1 MTGLAPAPSVA
12 PSRPYDVEALRQREF
27 AWMTR
32 SPGVYCNAASVG
44 PQPDRC
50 AAVAAEWGL
59 VRSEPHRIGVPQL
72 RAAADGARG
81 NFARLIGAAPTS
93 IALMTNTTYGLNFAA
108 RAMPMAPGGAVL
120 TFDGEFPSCVYP
132 FMAAARD
139 RGLRFELI
147 PRAGRLPD
155 EDALVD
161 AIETRNDVSAVVVS
175 WVQFAVGYVADLARI
190 GRACRAKGIPFIVDA
205 IQGVGA
211 LPLDVA
217 SLPIDI
223 LSCGAQKWLCS
234 PWGTGFVYVRP
245 DLIGQLEPHDVGWAC
260 MNSSDDYTRLVDYEY
275 DFYPDARR
283 FEVVTLPYHD
293 FAVARA
299 STDVMLEVGVPAIA
313 AHVGALAD
321 RLVGWAASREDVT
334 LVTPA
339 DRGRRAGIIAFA
351 PADLEGVHRRLLGA
365 EVAHVVREGC
375 VRLSPHYYNTIDEIE
390 RVVAVLEG

>member
-1 MTGLAPAPSVA
+1 MTGLAPSPSAA
-12 PSRPYDVEALRQREF
+12 PSRPYEVDALRQREF

-32 SPGVYCNAASVG
+32 SPGAYFNAASVG

-50 AAVAAEWGL
+50 AAVAAEWAL
-59 VRSEPHRIGVPQL
+59 ARSEPHRIGVPQL

-81 NFARLIGAAPTS
+81 NLARLIGAAPTS

-108 RAMPMAPGGAVL
+108 RSMPMAPGGAVL

-190 GRACRAKGIPFIVDA
+190 GRACRAKGVPFIVDA

-321 RLVGWAASREDVT
+321 RLVAWATSRDDVT

-351 PADLEGVHRRLLGA
+351 PSDLEGVHRRLLGA

-375 VRLSPHYYNTIDEIE
+375 VRLSPHFYNTMDEIE